1 MVSNEHYFS
10 KAPAG
15 ERKLKEVSFSVGGRE
30 ITARASTGTFS
41 SSGLDK
47 GTKVLLSQSNLFPK
61 SGNVLDLGCGWGP
74 IALAIATICPDSKVW
89 AIDVNARSVELTQQN
104 AENLGLKNV
113 ESLLADAL
121 PADLKFKEIWSNP
134 PIRIGKA
141 ELHELLRKYLGRL
154 LPGGRSMLVVQKQL
168 GAESLM
174 KWLSEEFA
182 NCSVNKAHAD
192 KGYWV
197 IELISPTDQ

>member
-1 MVSNEHYFS
+1 
-10 KAPAG
+10 
-15 ERKLKEVSFSVGGRE
+15 
-30 ITARASTGTFS
+30 
-41 SSGLDK
+41 
-47 GTKVLLSQSNLFPK
+47 LFPK

-74 IALAIATICPDSKVW
+74 IALAIATICPDSRVW

-154 LPGGRSMLVVQKQL
+154 LPGGRAMLVVQKQL

-182 NCSVNKAHAD
+182 NCSVHKAHAD

-197 IELISPTDQ
+197 IEVISPTDQ

>member
-74 IALAIATICPDSKVW
+74 IALAIATICPDSRVW

-104 AENLGLKNV
+104 AESLGLKNV

-121 PADLKFKEIWSNP
+121 PAELKFKEIWSNP

-182 NCSVNKAHAD
+182 NCSVHKAHAD

>member
-41 SSGLDK
+41 SGGLDK

-74 IALAIATICPDSKVW
+74 IALAIATICPDSRVW

-104 AENLGLKNV
+104 AESLGLKNV

>member
-1 MVSNEHYFS
+1 VVSNEHYFS

-15 ERKLKEVSFSVGGRE
+15 ERKLKEVSYSVGGRE

-41 SSGLDK
+41 SGGLD
-47 GTKVLLSQSNLFPK
+47 LFPK

-121 PADLKFKEIWSNP
+121 PADLKLQEIWSNP

-154 LPGGRSMLVVQKQL
+154 LPGGRAMLVVQKQL

>member
-74 IALAIATICPDSKVW
+74 IALAIATICPDSRVW

-174 KWLSEEFA
+174 KWLSEEFT
-182 NCSVNKAHAD
+182 NCSVHKAHAY